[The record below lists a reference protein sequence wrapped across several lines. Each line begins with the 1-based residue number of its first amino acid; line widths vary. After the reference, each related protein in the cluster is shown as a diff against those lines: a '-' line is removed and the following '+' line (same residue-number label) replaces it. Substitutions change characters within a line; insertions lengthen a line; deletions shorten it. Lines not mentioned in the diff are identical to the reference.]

1 MKTKHNKKRNTAFI
15 FEALIREMSKAIID
29 KDSSTKNKIVTLL
42 REHFRQGAV
51 LERELQCY
59 RALTEKS
66 GFDNYT
72 AEKTIHRAKDA
83 YNSLD
88 KQKIFEE
95 QSVVIGKINKDIS
108 SSVFSNFVP
117 NYRSFA
123 TIAQIFSSTTPVKQ
137 KVIMEQ
143 RVLEVLTS
151 SSDPKGDQL
160 VPTDNLVVV
169 NFIEKFNDQYDTLL
183 SEQKNL
189 LNKYIFSFNN
199 DDADFKVTMFEELKR
214 IKTAVLDSLKS
225 EEVSSDETM
234 VSNSR
239 KIIEQIESINVSN
252 IGDKE
257 LKTVLKLQNLVN
269 EYKSDAI
276 NN

>member
-1 MKTKHNKKRNTAFI
+1 M
-15 FEALIREMSKAIID
+15 
-29 KDSSTKNKIVTLL
+29 
-42 REHFRQGAV
+42 
-51 LERELQCY
+51 
-59 RALTEKS
+59 
-66 GFDNYT
+66 
-72 AEKTIHRAKDA
+72 
-83 YNSLD
+83 
-88 KQKIFEE
+88 
-95 QSVVIGKINKDIS
+95 
-108 SSVFSNFVP
+108 
-117 NYRSFA
+117 
-123 TIAQIFSSTTPVKQ
+123 
-137 KVIMEQ
+137 
-143 RVLEVLTS
+143 LEVLTS

>member
-51 LERELQCY
+51 LEKELQCY

-151 SSDPKGDQL
+151 SSDPEDDQL
-160 VPTDNLVVV
+160 VPTDNLVVG

-225 EEVSSDETM
+225 EEVSSDEIM

-276 NN
+276 ND

>member
-1 MKTKHNKKRNTAFI
+1 M
-15 FEALIREMSKAIID
+15 
-29 KDSSTKNKIVTLL
+29 
-42 REHFRQGAV
+42 
-51 LERELQCY
+51 
-59 RALTEKS
+59 TEKS

>member
-29 KDSSTKNKIVTLL
+29 KNNSTKDKIVTLL
-42 REHFRQGAV
+42 KEHFRQGMI

-59 RALTEKS
+59 KALTERS

-88 KQKIFEE
+88 KQKIFQE
-95 QSVVIGKINKDIS
+95 QSVVISKINKEIS
-108 SSVFSNFVP
+108 PSVFSNFVP

-151 SSDPKGDQL
+151 SGDASNDDL
-160 VPTDNLVVV
+160 VSTDSLVVG
-169 NFIEKFNDQYDTLL
+169 NFIQKFNDQYDTLL
-183 SEQKNL
+183 SEQKSL
-189 LNKYIFSFNN
+189 LNKYIFSFNSDN
-199 DDADFKVTMFEELKR
+199 ADFKVSLFQELKR
-214 IKTAVLDSLKS
+214 IRSAVLDSLKS
-225 EEVSSDETM
+225 DEVSSDETM
-234 VSNSR
+234 VSNTK
-239 KIIEQIESINVSN
+239 KIIEQIESIDVSN

-257 LKTVLKLQNLVN
+257 LKKVLKLQSLVN

-276 NN
+276 ND

>member
-1 MKTKHNKKRNTAFI
+1 
-15 FEALIREMSKAIID
+15 
-29 KDSSTKNKIVTLL
+29 
-42 REHFRQGAV
+42 
-51 LERELQCY
+51 
-59 RALTEKS
+59 
-66 GFDNYT
+66 
-72 AEKTIHRAKDA
+72 
-83 YNSLD
+83 
-88 KQKIFEE
+88 
-95 QSVVIGKINKDIS
+95 
-108 SSVFSNFVP
+108 
-117 NYRSFA
+117 
-123 TIAQIFSSTTPVKQ
+123 
-137 KVIMEQ
+137 MEQ

>member
-95 QSVVIGKINKDIS
+95 QSVVI
-108 SSVFSNFVP
+108 
-117 NYRSFA
+117 
-123 TIAQIFSSTTPVKQ
+123 
-137 KVIMEQ
+137 
-143 RVLEVLTS
+143 
-151 SSDPKGDQL
+151 
-160 VPTDNLVVV
+160 
-169 NFIEKFNDQYDTLL
+169 
-183 SEQKNL
+183 
-189 LNKYIFSFNN
+189 
-199 DDADFKVTMFEELKR
+199 
-214 IKTAVLDSLKS
+214 
-225 EEVSSDETM
+225 
-234 VSNSR
+234 
-239 KIIEQIESINVSN
+239 
-252 IGDKE
+252 
-257 LKTVLKLQNLVN
+257 
-269 EYKSDAI
+269 
-276 NN
+276 